1 MQTFDR
7 FIKKAQNPFLF
18 RLLLLSKLPSAYFC
32 GVRLHSIAALSCRV
46 TVKYKWLS
54 TNPFKSIYFACL
66 AMASEM
72 STGLLI
78 WGYAYKRTKPISMLV
93 VDMKATFIKKAIG
106 KIFFTCHDGDIIKA
120 AIENALQTNN
130 GQTIETTS
138 IGKNEKGEEVAKF
151 NYTWSVKVKSN

>member
-1 MQTFDR
+1 MQSFDK
-7 FIKKAQNPFLF
+7 FIKKTQNPFLF
-18 RLLLLSKLPSAYFC
+18 RLLLLAKLPSAYFC
-32 GVRLHSIAALSCRV
+32 GVRLHSIAALSCSV

-78 WGYAYKRTKPISMLV
+78 LGYTHKRSKPISMLV
-93 VDMKATFIKKAIG
+93 VNMQATFIKKAVG
-106 KIFFTCHDGDIIKA
+106 KIFFTCQDGDIIRT
-120 AIENALQTNN
+120 AIENALQTNI

-138 IGKNEKGEEVAKF
+138 IGINEKGEEVAKF
-151 NYTWSVKVKSN
+151 TFVWSVKAKSN